1 MTPSGSRHRE
11 PAVREHAL
19 RSPVA
24 TIKDIARA
32 AGVSP
37 MTVSNVLNDRPHVK
51 DETRSKVLAAMK
63 DLDYRVNVAARNLRK
78 GRTHTIG
85 LAVPEVDRPYFGQ
98 LAAAV
103 IEYGNQHDL
112 HVVIEETGRSRESE
126 LSALALSRV
135 RMYDG
140 LIMSTVGMGEADVDR
155 LRVDFPVVILGER
168 IFHAPVDHVAMP
180 NAEGARAAVGHLLDQ
195 GCRRVAALFGEMTG
209 EPDMSTLR
217 YDGLLAAHRE
227 RGLDV
232 DPRLF
237 IRMGELSP
245 GLAREAVADLLA
257 RTDGFDGLF
266 CVTDY
271 VAVGALRALAD
282 ADIRVP
288 QDVKVIGFDDV
299 EMSRFSVPSLSSV
312 RPDHDL
318 MAKTAVELLVS
329 RIAGEEREPV
339 EFVAPFSLSV
349 RESTA
354 V

>member
-1 MTPSGSRHRE
+1 M
-11 PAVREHAL
+11 
-19 RSPVA
+19 A

-51 DETRSKVLAAMK
+51 DETRAKVLAAMNE
-63 DLDYRVNVAARNLRK
+63 LDYRVNVAARNLRK

-98 LAAAV
+98 LGAAV

-112 HVVIEETGRSRESE
+112 HVVIEETGRSRETE

-140 LIMSTVGMGEADVDR
+140 LILSTVGLGEADVDL

-168 IFHAPVDHVAMP
+168 IFHAPVDHVAMA
-180 NAEGARAAVGHLLDQ
+180 NTEGAHDAVAHLLDK
-195 GCRRVAALFGEMTG
+195 GCTRIAAVFGEKTG

-217 YDGLLAAHRE
+217 YEGLVTAHRE
-227 RGLDV
+227 RGLEPD
-232 DPRLF
+232 DGLM
-237 IRMGELSP
+237 ISIDELSP
-245 GLAREAVADLLA
+245 ARARDAVAGLL
-257 RTDGFDGLF
+257 TTSGGFDGLF

-271 VAVGALRALAD
+271 VAAGAMRALAD
-282 ADIRVP
+282 AGIRVP
-288 QDVKVIGFDDV
+288 EDVKVIGFDDV
-299 EMSRFSVPSLSSV
+299 ELSRFGVPSLSSV

-318 MAKTAVELLVS
+318 MAKTAVEFLVS

-339 EFVAPFSLSV
+339 EFIAPYTLSL
-349 RESTA
+349 RESTGDRPA
-354 V
+354 PDTP